1 MMDPAILLIVLLFAF
16 LLTSAPIAVAIGMT
30 SVVYFFYFTTLPMTQ
45 VPERLFNA
53 LNSFP
58 LMAIPFFV
66 FGANVMTHGGISKRL
81 TDFSNMLVGQ
91 FRGGLGM
98 TAVLACIF
106 FAAVS
111 GSSPA
116 TVVAVGTLM
125 IPAMIAAGYPRE
137 FSTGIIASSG
147 SLGILIPP
155 SIPLIVYGIATEQS
169 IGDLFVAGVVPG
181 LMAGTMLLITVV
193 LISRRKGYGWA
204 GQAVTPVGSVAGTSA
219 AMSDDTSS
227 QTARPATANSPVRL
241 HRMSG
246 KERFA
251 VLRSAILSLMLP
263 VIVLGGIYG
272 GIFTPTEAAAAAAGY
287 ALLISLLVYRDLKVT
302 DLWKVAI
309 SSTKTSAMIMFI
321 IANGILFTF
330 VLTTERIPGRVTDSL
345 LGADLAAW
353 QFLLVINI
361 LLLVVGC
368 FMETS
373 SAILILAPILFTIG
387 TELGIDP
394 IHLGVVMIMN
404 LEIGMVTPPFGLN
417 LFVASGLSGLSVV
430 QVAKAA
436 LPTAAVL
443 LVALF
448 LVTYIPQISLV
459 LLNR

>member
-1 MMDPAILLIVLLFAF
+1 MSDPAIALIILLFAF

-30 SVVYFFYFTTLPMTQ
+30 SFVYFFYFTTVPLTQ

-81 TDFSNMLVGQ
+81 TDFSNVLVGR
-91 FRGGLGM
+91 FRGGLAM
-98 TAVLACIF
+98 TAVLACMF

-116 TVVAVGTLM
+116 TVVAVGSLM
-125 IPAMIAAGYPRE
+125 IPAMIAAGYPRP

-169 IGDLFVAGVVPG
+169 IGDLFIAGVVPG

-193 LISRRKGYGWA
+193 IISRRKGYGWS
-204 GQAVTPVGSVAGTSA
+204 GPAVAPDGTTAGTSA
-219 AMSDDTSS
+219 AMAPS
-227 QTARPATANSPVRL
+227 QPAEKGPDAPRAAVRL

-246 KERFA
+246 REQLA
-251 VLRSAILSLMLP
+251 VFRSAILSLLLP

-287 ALLISLLVYRDLKVT
+287 ALIIALFVYRDLKFG
-302 DLWKVAI
+302 DLWKVVI

-345 LGADLAAW
+345 LAADLSPW
-353 QFLLVINI
+353 QFLLITNL

-387 TELGIDP
+387 TQLGIDP

-417 LFVASGLSGLSVV
+417 LFVASGLSGMSVV

-436 LPTAAVL
+436 LPTAGVL
-443 LVALF
+443 LLG
-448 LVTYIPQISLV
+448 LLIVTYVPQLSLV
-459 LLNR
+459 LLGR